1 MYLSQILVILV
12 LIFSLIFITCWY
24 FTIKKLK
31 TKQAQK
37 LAIIY
42 NEIERERNIKKNTVI
57 SRQITDIETK
67 TAFKLTK
74 IKVGIINLSFS
85 YSALFKS
92 LL

>member
-57 SRQITDIETK
+57 SQQITDIETK
-67 TAFKLTK
+67 TAFKLAK

>member
-57 SRQITDIETK
+57 SQQITDIETK